1 MRASIL
7 LSILIPLLLAGCGAA
22 GGPARYTVFFRA
34 NAPFERHVVPYPP
47 ETVRRALPLAYADLE
62 LPVGPTGREPME
74 FSTPQLRVQGQ
85 LFGRRNS
92 EFIECG
98 PAGPGGSLEDQ
109 GEVLLAMLTRLE
121 AAEGNATAVITQ
133 MDVYARRRDVAT
145 NPVSCTSRG
154 VLEEVVV
161 AALLRRLRPAEPPA
175 P

>member
-1 MRASIL
+1 MRTFSLLAIL
-7 LSILIPLLLAGCGAA
+7 APLVLAGCGAA
-22 GGPARYTVFFRA
+22 SAPARYTVFFRA
-34 NAPFERHVVPYPP
+34 NAPFSRHVVPYPP
-47 ETVRRALPLAYADLE
+47 DAVLRALPLAYADLE

-85 LFGRRNS
+85 LFGRRNA

-98 PAGPGGSLEDQ
+98 PAGPGGSLEEQ

-133 MDVYARRRDVAT
+133 MDVYARRRDVAS
-145 NPVSCTSRG
+145 NPVACTSRG
-154 VLEEVVV
+154 VVEEVVV
-161 AALLRRLRPAEPPA
+161 AALLRRLRSDA